1 MPFAL
6 LIIGIAL
13 LVSAVRGTQGD
24 LFNLVKG
31 DFTGPNNFI
40 YWTIAILFI
49 GSVGYIPKLKPLSV
63 GFLTLVVLVL
73 VLKRGD
79 PNSGSGGFFAEF
91 TNALKTTQVA
101 ATPAPATTPATSSTP
116 NSSIIT
122 NLFDSLSTSFLQ

>member
-24 LFNLVKG
+24 LFTLLRG

-40 YWTIAILFI
+40 YWTVAILFI
-49 GSVGYIPKLKPLSV
+49 GSIGYIPKLKPASV

-79 PNSGSGGFFAEF
+79 PNSGNGGFFAEF
-91 TNALKTTQVA
+91 TSALKMPNA
-101 ATPAPATTPATSSTP
+101 APATPTASAAKP
-116 NSSIIT
+116 
-122 NLFDSLSTSFLQ
+122 